1 MKPRTH
7 DAFGCLPMAALFIVA
22 VAAVV
27 WFTPSVFAHE
37 SYTGRNDPVTTLGCC
52 GGSDCAPVPLTADW
66 VQPVKE
72 GYRVTLTVE
81 QAQHFNKYASRPIDV
96 VVPYSR
102 VMVIGTVL
110 KPYTG
115 PPALYHICIVTNQ
128 LRCLFATPGT

>member
-1 MKPRTH
+1 MKPRIH
-7 DAFGCLPMAALFIVA
+7 DAFGCLPMAALFIVM

-27 WFTPSVFAHE
+27 WFAPSAFAHE

-52 GGSDCAPVPLTADW
+52 GGSDCAPVPLDADY

-81 QAQHFNKYASRPIDV
+81 QAQHFNKYASQPIDV
-96 VVPYSR
+96 VVPWRR
-102 VMVIGTVL
+102 VMVIGTTL
-110 KPYTG
+110 KPYIG
-115 PPALYHICIVTNQ
+115 QPALYHICIVTNQ